1 MFKIARLLYWHLCA
15 YLVLWN
21 NPKWYTY
28 TYEGSRRNISEPTK
42 NNKKDV
48 EAIQIEKRK
57 ELIEQLIRYRKS
69 KKITQ
74 ADISESTG
82 IQRPNIS
89 RLESG
94 KYNPTLDM
102 IVRVA
107 DSIGLEV
114 EINLK
119 EKEN

>member
-1 MFKIARLLYWHLCA
+1 MKTKAEINS
-15 YLVLWN
+15 V
-21 NPKWYTY
+21 
-28 TYEGSRRNISEPTK
+28 SK
-42 NNKKDV
+42 NNKLNV
-48 EAIQIEKRK
+48 EEIQLATRQKLID
-57 ELIEQLIRYRKS
+57 ELVGYRKS

-74 ADISESTG
+74 ATISDVTG

-107 DSIGLEV
+107 DSMGLTV
-114 EINLK
+114 DIVLR
-119 EKEN
+119 EKSE

>member
-1 MFKIARLLYWHLCA
+1 M
-15 YLVLWN
+15 
-21 NPKWYTY
+21 
-28 TYEGSRRNISEPTK
+28 SEATK

>member
-1 MFKIARLLYWHLCA
+1 MKENIKANKEKVEDIQMKTRLA
-15 YLVLWN
+15 
-21 NPKWYTY
+21 
-28 TYEGSRRNISEPTK
+28 
-42 NNKKDV
+42 
-48 EAIQIEKRK
+48 
-57 ELIEQLIRYRKS
+57 LIEQLIKCRKE
-69 KKITQ
+69 KRITQ
-74 ADISESTG
+74 ADISNATG

-107 DSIGLEV
+107 DSIGYEV

-119 EKEN
+119 EKQD

>member
-1 MFKIARLLYWHLCA
+1 MEEIMAK
-15 YLVLWN
+15 N
-21 NPKWYTY
+21 TPKTQAEAKD
-28 TYEGSRRNISEPTK
+28 TTAK
-42 NNKKDV
+42 NNKKQV
-48 EAIQIEKRK
+48 ENVQIETRK
-57 ELIEQLIRYRKS
+57 QLIEQLIRYRKA

-114 EINLK
+114 EITLK
-119 EKEN
+119 EKM

>member
-1 MFKIARLLYWHLCA
+1 MAKNTTKTRTQPQ
-15 YLVLWN
+15 
-21 NPKWYTY
+21 PKA
-28 TYEGSRRNISEPTK
+28 EAKEQDVAK
-42 NNKKDV
+42 NNKKQV
-48 EAIQIEKRK
+48 ANIQMETRRQ
-57 ELIEQLIRYRKS
+57 LIEQLISYRKS
-69 KKITQ
+69 RKITQ

-114 EINLK
+114 EITLK
-119 EKEN
+119 EKDNERL

>member
-1 MFKIARLLYWHLCA
+1 MSHNYETLVALTLCVNFDNINHN
-15 YLVLWN
+15 VLGY
-21 NPKWYTY
+21 KSGGYIDMK
-28 TYEGSRRNISEPTK
+28 ENIQ
-42 NNKKDV
+42 NNKIQV
-48 EAIQIEKRK
+48 EDIQMRTRLA
-57 ELIEQLIRYRKS
+57 LIEQLIRCRKE

-74 ADISESTG
+74 ADISEATG

-107 DSIGLEV
+107 DSMGYEI

-119 EKEN
+119 EKQD

>member
-1 MFKIARLLYWHLCA
+1 MAKNTRKTKAQTE
-15 YLVLWN
+15 
-21 NPKWYTY
+21 PKTKP
-28 TYEGSRRNISEPTK
+28 EAKGQDVAK
-42 NNKKDV
+42 NNKKQV
-48 EAIQIEKRK
+48 ANVQMETRRQ
-57 ELIEQLIRYRKS
+57 LIEQLISYRKS

-114 EINLK
+114 EITLK
-119 EKEN
+119 EKDN

>member
-1 MFKIARLLYWHLCA
+1 MAK
-15 YLVLWN
+15 
-21 NPKWYTY
+21 
-28 TYEGSRRNISEPTK
+28 NITNEAAQVSADKKTGK
-42 NNKKDV
+42 NNNKKQV
-48 EAIQIEKRK
+48 ENVQLETRK

-74 ADISESTG
+74 ADISEITG

-114 EINLK
+114 EITLK
-119 EKEN
+119 EKK

>member
-1 MFKIARLLYWHLCA
+1 MAKNTAIDA
-15 YLVLWN
+15 
-21 NPKWYTY
+21 
-28 TYEGSRRNISEPTK
+28 EK
-42 NNKKDV
+42 NNKEIRNTNKKQV
-48 EAIQIEKRK
+48 ENVQLETRK

-74 ADISESTG
+74 ADISEITG

-114 EINLK
+114 EITLK
-119 EKEN
+119 EKK

>member
-1 MFKIARLLYWHLCA
+1 MAKNTA
-15 YLVLWN
+15 N
-21 NPKWYTY
+21 ETEK
-28 TYEGSRRNISEPTK
+28 SRENRNT
-42 NNKKDV
+42 NKKQV
-48 EAIQIEKRK
+48 ESVQLETRK
-57 ELIEQLIRYRKS
+57 QLIEQLIRYRKA

-74 ADISESTG
+74 ADISENTG
-82 IQRPNIS
+82 IQRPNIR

-114 EINLK
+114 EITLK
-119 EKEN
+119 EKKN

>member
-1 MFKIARLLYWHLCA
+1 MEGKTEEAMA
-15 YLVLWN
+15 ENTMSEKAGN
-21 NPKWYTY
+21 NTKAPYKAPK
-28 TYEGSRRNISEPTK
+28 S
-42 NNKKDV
+42 NNKKQV
-48 EAIQIEKRK
+48 ENIQLETRK
-57 ELIEQLIRYRKS
+57 NLIEQLIKYRKA

-74 ADISESTG
+74 ADISDSTG

-114 EINLK
+114 ESTLK
-119 EKEN
+119 EKNN

>member
-1 MFKIARLLYWHLCA
+1 MEDNMAK
-15 YLVLWN
+15 N
-21 NPKWYTY
+21 NTASKTASKTDTGAKTAAGKTP
-28 TYEGSRRNISEPTK
+28 EAPK
-42 NNKKDV
+42 NNKKQV
-48 EAIQIEKRK
+48 ESIQLETRK
-57 ELIEQLIRYRKS
+57 QLIEQLIRYRKS

-74 ADISESTG
+74 ADISENTG

-114 EINLK
+114 EISLK
-119 EKEN
+119 EKAN

>member
-1 MFKIARLLYWHLCA
+1 MNHQISSIKKAARRILSSYFFRC
-15 YLVLWN
+15 VLASFV
-21 NPKWYTY
+21 T
-28 TYEGSRRNISEPTK
+28 G
-42 NNKKDV
+42 
-48 EAIQIEKRK
+48 
-57 ELIEQLIRYRKS
+57 
-69 KKITQ
+69 
-74 ADISESTG
+74 TG

-114 EINLK
+114 EITLK
-119 EKEN
+119 EKNN

>member
-1 MFKIARLLYWHLCA
+1 MEGKTEEAMA
-15 YLVLWN
+15 ENTMSEKAGN
-21 NPKWYTY
+21 N
-28 TYEGSRRNISEPTK
+28 TK
-42 NNKKDV
+42 
-48 EAIQIEKRK
+48 AP
-57 ELIEQLIRYRKS
+57 YRKA

-74 ADISESTG
+74 ADISDSTG

-114 EINLK
+114 EITLK
-119 EKEN
+119 EKNN

>member
-1 MFKIARLLYWHLCA
+1 MAKNTA
-15 YLVLWN
+15 N
-21 NPKWYTY
+21 ETEK
-28 TYEGSRRNISEPTK
+28 SREIRNTK
-42 NNKKDV
+42 NKQL
-48 EAIQIEKRK
+48 ESEQLETRK
-57 ELIEQLIRYRKS
+57 QLIEQLISYRKA

-74 ADISESTG
+74 ADISDNTG

-114 EINLK
+114 EITLK
-119 EKEN
+119 EKKNQLK

>member
-1 MFKIARLLYWHLCA
+1 MAKNTMSETAG
-15 YLVLWN
+15 N
-21 NPKWYTY
+21 NTKASYKAPK
-28 TYEGSRRNISEPTK
+28 S
-42 NNKKDV
+42 NNKKQV
-48 EAIQIEKRK
+48 ENIQLETRK
-57 ELIEQLIRYRKS
+57 NLIEQLIKYRKA

-74 ADISESTG
+74 ADISDSTG

-114 EINLK
+114 EITLK
-119 EKEN
+119 EKNN

>member
-1 MFKIARLLYWHLCA
+1 MAKNTVNETAEQMASAAMKR
-15 YLVLWN
+15 V
-21 NPKWYTY
+21 
-28 TYEGSRRNISEPTK
+28 
-42 NNKKDV
+42 NNKKQV
-48 EAIQIEKRK
+48 ENVQLETRRK
-57 ELIEQLIRYRKS
+57 LIEQLIRYRKS

-74 ADISESTG
+74 ADISEFTG

-114 EINLK
+114 EITLK
-119 EKEN
+119 EKN

>member
-1 MFKIARLLYWHLCA
+1 MAKNTA
-15 YLVLWN
+15 N
-21 NPKWYTY
+21 ETEK
-28 TYEGSRRNISEPTK
+28 SREIRNT
-42 NNKKDV
+42 NKKQV
-48 EAIQIEKRK
+48 ESVQLETRK
-57 ELIEQLIRYRKS
+57 QLIEQLISYRKA

-74 ADISESTG
+74 ADISDNTG

-94 KYNPTLDM
+94 TYNPTLDM

-114 EINLK
+114 EITLK
-119 EKEN
+119 EKKNQLK

>member
-1 MFKIARLLYWHLCA
+1 MAKNTGNEAAQTLDNA
-15 YLVLWN
+15 
-21 NPKWYTY
+21 PKAA
-28 TYEGSRRNISEPTK
+28 
-42 NNKKDV
+42 NNKKQV
-48 EAIQIEKRK
+48 ENIQVETRK
-57 ELIEQLIRYRKS
+57 KLIEQLVHYRKS

-74 ADISESTG
+74 ADISDSTG

-119 EKEN
+119 EKNK

>member
-1 MFKIARLLYWHLCA
+1 MAKNTMSETAG
-15 YLVLWN
+15 N
-21 NPKWYTY
+21 N
-28 TYEGSRRNISEPTK
+28 TK
-42 NNKKDV
+42 ASYKALKSNNKKQV
-48 EAIQIEKRK
+48 ENIQLETRK
-57 ELIEQLIRYRKS
+57 NLIEQLIKYRKA

-74 ADISESTG
+74 ADISDSTG

-114 EINLK
+114 EITLK
-119 EKEN
+119 EKNN

>member
-1 MFKIARLLYWHLCA
+1 MKENIKANKEKVEDIQMRTRLA
-15 YLVLWN
+15 
-21 NPKWYTY
+21 
-28 TYEGSRRNISEPTK
+28 
-42 NNKKDV
+42 
-48 EAIQIEKRK
+48 
-57 ELIEQLIRYRKS
+57 LIEQLIKCRKE
-69 KKITQ
+69 KRITQ
-74 ADISESTG
+74 ADISNATG

-107 DSIGLEV
+107 DSIGYEV

-119 EKEN
+119 EKQD

>member
-1 MFKIARLLYWHLCA
+1 MFLIIGKPAYMRQTGQDYLFDKSVSFFVYHIYNGIVFCRMTVCA
-15 YLVLWN
+15 Y
-21 NPKWYTY
+21 KY
-28 TYEGSRRNISEPTK
+28 I
-42 NNKKDV
+42 
-48 EAIQIEKRK
+48 
-57 ELIEQLIRYRKS
+57 LIRYRKA

-74 ADISESTG
+74 ADISENTG

-114 EINLK
+114 EITLK
-119 EKEN
+119 EKKNQLK

>member
-1 MFKIARLLYWHLCA
+1 MKMEEIMAK
-15 YLVLWN
+15 N
-21 NPKWYTY
+21 TPKTQA
-28 TYEGSRRNISEPTK
+28 EVREAAAK
-42 NNKKDV
+42 NNKKQV
-48 EAIQIEKRK
+48 ESVQIETRK
-57 ELIEQLIRYRKS
+57 QLIEQLIRYRKA

-114 EINLK
+114 EITLK
-119 EKEN
+119 EKN

>member
-1 MFKIARLLYWHLCA
+1 MAKNTVNETEKNKEI
-15 YLVLWN
+15 
-21 NPKWYTY
+21 
-28 TYEGSRRNISEPTK
+28 RNT
-42 NNKKDV
+42 NKKQV
-48 EAIQIEKRK
+48 ESIQLETRK
-57 ELIEQLIRYRKS
+57 QLIEQLIRYRKA

-74 ADISESTG
+74 ADISENTG
-82 IQRPNIS
+82 IQRHNIS

-114 EINLK
+114 EVTLK
-119 EKEN
+119 EKKN

>member
-1 MFKIARLLYWHLCA
+1 MAK
-15 YLVLWN
+15 N
-21 NPKWYTY
+21 TPKTQA
-28 TYEGSRRNISEPTK
+28 EVREAVAK
-42 NNKKDV
+42 NNKKQV
-48 EAIQIEKRK
+48 ESVQIETRK
-57 ELIEQLIRYRKS
+57 QLIEQLIRYRKA

-114 EINLK
+114 EITLK
-119 EKEN
+119 EKN

>member
-1 MFKIARLLYWHLCA
+1 MAENTMSEKAG
-15 YLVLWN
+15 N
-21 NPKWYTY
+21 NTKVPYKAPK
-28 TYEGSRRNISEPTK
+28 S
-42 NNKKDV
+42 NNKKQV
-48 EAIQIEKRK
+48 ENIQLETRK
-57 ELIEQLIRYRKS
+57 NLIEQLIKYRKA

-74 ADISESTG
+74 ADISDSTG

-114 EINLK
+114 EITLK
-119 EKEN
+119 EKNN

>member
-1 MFKIARLLYWHLCA
+1 MAENTMSEKAG
-15 YLVLWN
+15 N
-21 NPKWYTY
+21 NTKAPK
-28 TYEGSRRNISEPTK
+28 S
-42 NNKKDV
+42 NNKKQV
-48 EAIQIEKRK
+48 ENIQLETRK
-57 ELIEQLIRYRKS
+57 NLIEQLIKYRKA

-74 ADISESTG
+74 ADISDSTG

-114 EINLK
+114 EITLK
-119 EKEN
+119 EKNN

>member
-1 MFKIARLLYWHLCA
+1 MAKNTMSETAR
-15 YLVLWN
+15 N
-21 NPKWYTY
+21 NTKASYKAPK
-28 TYEGSRRNISEPTK
+28 S
-42 NNKKDV
+42 NNKKQV
-48 EAIQIEKRK
+48 ENIQLETRK
-57 ELIEQLIRYRKS
+57 NLIEQLIKYRKA

-74 ADISESTG
+74 ADISDSTG

-114 EINLK
+114 EITLK
-119 EKEN
+119 EKNN

>member
-1 MFKIARLLYWHLCA
+1 MKENIKTNKEKVEDIQMKTRL
-15 YLVLWN
+15 
-21 NPKWYTY
+21 
-28 TYEGSRRNISEPTK
+28 
-42 NNKKDV
+42 
-48 EAIQIEKRK
+48 
-57 ELIEQLIRYRKS
+57 ELIEQLVKCRKE
-69 KKITQ
+69 KRITQ
-74 ADISESTG
+74 ADISNATG

-107 DSIGLEV
+107 DSIGYEV

-119 EKEN
+119 EKQD

>member
-1 MFKIARLLYWHLCA
+1 MAKNTGNEASQA
-15 YLVLWN
+15 
-21 NPKWYTY
+21 PKT
-28 TYEGSRRNISEPTK
+28 T
-42 NNKKDV
+42 NKKQV
-48 EAIQIEKRK
+48 ENIQIETRK
-57 ELIEQLIRYRKS
+57 KLIEQLIRYRKS

-74 ADISESTG
+74 ADISDNTG

-119 EKEN
+119 EKNN

>member
-1 MFKIARLLYWHLCA
+1 MAENTMSEKAG
-15 YLVLWN
+15 N
-21 NPKWYTY
+21 N
-28 TYEGSRRNISEPTK
+28 TK
-42 NNKKDV
+42 APYKAKKNNNKKQV
-48 EAIQIEKRK
+48 ENIQLETRK
-57 ELIEQLIRYRKS
+57 NLIEQLIKYRKA

-74 ADISESTG
+74 ADISDSTG

-114 EINLK
+114 EITLK
-119 EKEN
+119 EKNN

>member
-1 MFKIARLLYWHLCA
+1 MAKRTPMTQAEVKETTA
-15 YLVLWN
+15 
-21 NPKWYTY
+21 
-28 TYEGSRRNISEPTK
+28 K
-42 NNKKDV
+42 NNKKQV
-48 EAIQIEKRK
+48 ENVQIETRK
-57 ELIEQLIRYRKS
+57 QLIEQLIRYRKA

-114 EINLK
+114 EITLK
-119 EKEN
+119 EKN

>member
-1 MFKIARLLYWHLCA
+1 MAK
-15 YLVLWN
+15 N
-21 NPKWYTY
+21 TPKTQA
-28 TYEGSRRNISEPTK
+28 EVREAAAK
-42 NNKKDV
+42 NNKKQV
-48 EAIQIEKRK
+48 ESVQIETRK
-57 ELIEQLIRYRKS
+57 QLIEQLIRYRKA

-114 EINLK
+114 EITLK
-119 EKEN
+119 EKN

>member
-1 MFKIARLLYWHLCA
+1 MNKKTTKAA
-15 YLVLWN
+15 SNAN
-21 NPKWYTY
+21 NVDVV
-28 TYEGSRRNISEPTK
+28 K
-42 NNKKDV
+42 NNKKLV
-48 EAIQIEKRK
+48 EGVQLETRK
-57 ELIEQLIRYRKS
+57 QLIEQLITYRKA

-114 EINLK
+114 EITLK
-119 EKEN
+119 EKQ

>member
-1 MFKIARLLYWHLCA
+1 MKKNTTNTATSA
-15 YLVLWN
+15 TN
-21 NPKWYTY
+21 EATA
-28 TYEGSRRNISEPTK
+28 K
-42 NNKKDV
+42 NNKKLV
-48 EAIQIEKRK
+48 EGVQLETRK
-57 ELIEQLIRYRKS
+57 QLIEQLIRYRKA
-69 KKITQ
+69 KRITQ

-114 EINLK
+114 EITLK
-119 EKEN
+119 EKN

>member
-1 MFKIARLLYWHLCA
+1 MAK
-15 YLVLWN
+15 N
-21 NPKWYTY
+21 TPKTQA
-28 TYEGSRRNISEPTK
+28 EVREAAAK
-42 NNKKDV
+42 NNKKQV
-48 EAIQIEKRK
+48 ESVQIETRK
-57 ELIEQLIRYRKS
+57 QLIEQLIRYRKA

-107 DSIGLEV
+107 DSIALEV
-114 EINLK
+114 DITLK
-119 EKEN
+119 EKN